1 MNARLR
7 LMFKSV
13 TISEDLKDLEV
24 TTDGHTVEAEFIEK
38 LKAGDAEA
46 FDKLVVKHIQDIY
59 KFLLRITGDSEEAY
73 DLTQETFLK
82 AIKGIKSF
90 RGDADLKTWLFR
102 IAINLSN
109 SRFRWLQKRKNFT
122 VLSFDQE
129 DIDWNNLASKE
140 TENPEEKTLQKERE
154 KILLEALMAIPK
166 NFREA
171 IILRDVEG
179 FSYEEISEILQVNL
193 GTVKSRIAR
202 GREELR
208 KYLSDANFDRSR

>member
-1 MNARLR
+1 
-7 LMFKSV
+7 MFKSV